1 MSKDKLILKSSFISI
16 LSQIINAVISF
27 INRSIFI
34 KTLGVSIL
42 GINGVISNWLGMLSL
57 AELGFGS
64 AITQSLY
71 KPFIDKDTETISSI
85 MKLYKKIYRYIGI
98 IVFILGIISMFFL
111 ESVIKDTD
119 LKMDYIYTVYL
130 LQLLSI
136 VSTYFFSYKRTM
148 LYIDQKQ
155 YIIIL
160 YDLLVN
166 VIVSIIKIFVL
177 IKYKNY
183 IVYLSIQIMQNIMA
197 NIIISTKVN
206 KLYPYINK
214 SDISPYSESKR
225 LFNNMK
231 DIIFGKIAGYIYGST
246 DNLIIS
252 SFLGISYVGK
262 LSNYTM
268 ISSLVKSFL
277 GSIVGPLQAIYGNF
291 IHKNNDSDKI
301 MYMIEVYTFA
311 RYILVSVLIIPTIIL
326 LNTFIELWIGRD
338 FLLSKSVVLLV
349 AIDIFIGSVSGPMGE
364 FIAVLG
370 LFKADKKISIVA
382 TFVNLF
388 ISLLLVRYI
397 GIEGVLIGTA
407 ISQIFFWLGRATAV
421 FNNNIINLKPYVLR
435 YIKNILTYIVIVIVN
450 LTIIS
455 IFINKFILIQISMFN
470 FIISVFVCVVLNLL
484 LNVFLFH
491 KNSYYKYLYDMF
503 IRKYRR

>member
-34 KTLGVSIL
+34 KILGVSIL

-71 KPFIDKDTETISSI
+71 KPFIDKDTKTISSI
-85 MKLYKKIYRYIGI
+85 IKLYKKIYRYIGI
-98 IVFILGIISMFFL
+98 IVFILGIVSMFFL
-111 ESVIKDTD
+111 KSVIKDTD
-119 LKMDYIYTVYL
+119 FKMDYIYIVYL

-148 LYIDQKQ
+148 LYVDQKQ

-160 YDLLVN
+160 YDLIVN
-166 VIVSIIKIFVL
+166 IIVSIIKIFVL

-183 IVYLSIQIMQNIMA
+183 IVYLSIQIVQNIVS
-197 NIIISTKVN
+197 NIIISMKVN
-206 KLYPYINK
+206 KLYPYINE

-252 SFLGISYVGK
+252 SFLGVSYVGK

-291 IHKNNDSDKI
+291 LNSNNSSDRVS
-301 MYMIEVYTFA
+301 YMINVYTFA
-311 RYILVSVLIIPTIIL
+311 RYMILCVFIIPFIL
-326 LNTFIELWIGRD
+326 LTEPFINIWIGEK
-338 FLLSKSVVLLV
+338 FLLSNSIVILISL
-349 AIDIFIGSVSGPMGE
+349 DIIIHILHAPVCE
-364 FIAVLG
+364 FVFSLG
-370 LFKADKKISIVA
+370 LFNYEKKILIIGTVINLILSIL
-382 TFVNLF
+382 FVNILG
-388 ISLLLVRYI
+388 V
-397 GIEGVLIGTA
+397 EGVLIGTA
-407 ISQIFFWLGRATAV
+407 VSQIFFWFGRAYIV
-421 FNNNIINLKPYVLR
+421 FTNKYIYLRDYIKIYIKNVVTYILLLILNLFITGYFVHNILKQNNIIEF
-435 YIKNILTYIVIVIVN
+435 IVSSLICMIIPCVI
-450 LTIIS
+450 
-455 IFINKFILIQISMFN
+455 N
-470 FIISVFVCVVLNLL
+470 FIVFY
-484 LNVFLFH
+484 
-491 KNSYYKYLYDMF
+491 KNEYFKYLYNMF
-503 IRKYRR
+503 IKRR